1 MEPLLDIE
9 GAAAIL
15 GVNRSW
21 LDCRRVKG
29 EGPAFVRI
37 GGKIKYRREDLADFI
52 AKNRVDATN
61 ERDRG

>member
-1 MEPLLDIE
+1 MEPLLTIPE
-9 GAAAIL
+9 AADIL
-15 GVNRSW
+15 GINRSW

-29 EGPAFVRI
+29 EGPAFIRI

-52 AKNRVDATN
+52 ASNRVDATN